1 MMDNHR
7 TKIVGRTGGW
17 QAKCTCIGPDSPI
30 YEYRWEADDWVRAH
44 MQTVK
49 QVRAHLKNTRPP
61 KPDDDWK
68 PGDPAPDGSV
78 DVPLPLF

>member
-1 MMDNHR
+1 MSNHR
-7 TKIVGRTGGW
+7 TSIVGDDGAW
-17 QAKCTCIGPDSPI
+17 QAKCSCDTRRSPL
-30 YEYRWEADDWVRAH
+30 YEHRWEADDWIRAH
-44 MQTVK
+44 VQIVA
-49 QVRAHLKNTRPP
+49 RARSQKNTRLP